1 MHRDEITKTQR
12 LELTRV
18 LFEVAAETADPIA
31 VSLLER
37 QAHEVALMARQL
49 LRDLDL
55 IDVETD
61 IVLGGGVLT
70 SRDPLLT
77 RLIQQSMA
85 AEAPK
90 GRVTIN
96 EVPAVTGAAL
106 LGFDHLG
113 LGNVRRRIACVR
125 RCDPPPTHPRL

>member
-1 MHRDEITKTQR
+1 
-12 LELTRV
+12 
-18 LFEVAAETADPIA
+18 
-31 VSLLER
+31 
-37 QAHEVALMARQL
+37 MARQL

-61 IVLGGGVLT
+61 VVLGGGVLT

-77 RLIQQSMA
+77 RLIRQSMA

-96 EVPAVTGAAL
+96 EVGPSRLPRCSASTTSASDVC
-106 LGFDHLG
+106 
-113 LGNVRRRIACVR
+113 RRIACVR
-125 RCDPPPTHPRL
+125 RCDPPPTHHLRFTG